1 MTTLIQLVVC
11 LTSLSEGQGVEAFPS
26 RMLLQPGQAR
36 QTLVITRTEDG
47 GVTREVTK
55 GVVFETQPPG
65 IIEVRDGVAV
75 AVKNGEGK
83 IMARVEGKTIAIP
96 CVVRG
101 MDKPVPPVSYGRD
114 VLPILTRS
122 GCNGGKCHGAAA
134 GKDGFRLSLFG
145 FDPEG
150 DLSRMV
156 DEIVNRRVNLADP
169 EGSLLVTKALGEVP
183 HTGGKKIDRGSEFHG
198 LLTRWIAEGGKDD
211 PAGMAKPVAI
221 RVGPPALVLEAGG
234 QRHRLEVTADYSD
247 GTTRDVTHLC
257 AFYSSNDGAA
267 AVGANGEVSAAQ
279 RGEAFILARFATL
292 TAGTPVIVR
301 PAANRFTFPA
311 VKGNNY
317 IDELVHRRLEK
328 LHIAPSGLCSDA
340 EFLRRASIDLAGRLP
355 EAEELT
361 AFESDRDPGKRAKA
375 VESLSRRPEFED
387 IWIMRLSE
395 LLQIRT
401 ANGTSPK
408 GIGRY
413 HEWLKARVRA
423 GVPIDRIIR
432 EVLTATG
439 GTFEKPAANYYQT
452 ETAPAT
458 LAENVAQVFCGMRIQ
473 CAQCH
478 NHPFDRWTMDDYYGF
493 TAFFAQVGYKQAADP
508 REITVFNRG
517 EGEIE
522 HPLGNRLVTPRY
534 LGGKDTPAGGLDR
547 RELLAA
553 WLTGP
558 ENPYLSRNLAN
569 VVWAHFMGQGIV
581 EPVDDV
587 RISNP
592 PSNPELL
599 EALGARLVE
608 YGFDLRR
615 LARDICNS
623 RTYQL
628 SIVKNDSNRQ
638 DTRNFAS
645 AAVRRLRAEVLLDC
659 ISQVT
664 RSPSKFQGKPEGAR
678 AVELL
683 DGRSGNHFLT
693 TFGRSTRE
701 TPCACEVK
709 LEPTLSQALHLLNGE
724 NTTGK
729 ISQGSRVKKSLEAG
743 KTPGEVADELYLAC
757 LGRHPD
763 GRESKKFGDMIAVSK
778 NPQQDLEDLFWA
790 LLNSR
795 EFIFNH

>member
-1 MTTLIQLVVC
+1 
-11 LTSLSEGQGVEAFPS
+11 
-26 RMLLQPGQAR
+26 
-36 QTLVITRTEDG
+36 
-47 GVTREVTK
+47 
-55 GVVFETQPPG
+55 
-65 IIEVRDGVAV
+65 
-75 AVKNGEGK
+75 
-83 IMARVEGKTIAIP
+83 
-96 CVVRG
+96 
-101 MDKPVPPVSYGRD
+101 
-114 VLPILTRS
+114 
-122 GCNGGKCHGAAA
+122 
-134 GKDGFRLSLFG
+134 
-145 FDPEG
+145 
-150 DLSRMV
+150 
-156 DEIVNRRVNLADP
+156 
-169 EGSLLVTKALGEVP
+169 
-183 HTGGKKIDRGSEFHG
+183 
-198 LLTRWIAEGGKDD
+198 
-211 PAGMAKPVAI
+211 
-221 RVGPPALVLEAGG
+221 
-234 QRHRLEVTADYSD
+234 
-247 GTTRDVTHLC
+247 
-257 AFYSSNDGAA
+257 
-267 AVGANGEVSAAQ
+267 
-279 RGEAFILARFATL
+279 
-292 TAGTPVIVR
+292 
-301 PAANRFTFPA
+301 
-311 VKGNNY
+311 
-317 IDELVHRRLEK
+317 
-328 LHIAPSGLCSDA
+328 
-340 EFLRRASIDLAGRLP
+340 
-355 EAEELT
+355 
-361 AFESDRDPGKRAKA
+361 
-375 VESLSRRPEFED
+375 
-387 IWIMRLSE
+387 
-395 LLQIRT
+395 
-401 ANGTSPK
+401 
-408 GIGRY
+408 
-413 HEWLKARVRA
+413 
-423 GVPIDRIIR
+423 
-432 EVLTATG
+432 
-439 GTFEKPAANYYQT
+439 
-452 ETAPAT
+452 
-458 LAENVAQVFCGMRIQ
+458 
-473 CAQCH
+473 
-478 NHPFDRWTMDDYYGF
+478 
-493 TAFFAQVGYKQAADP
+493 
-508 REITVFNRG
+508 
-517 EGEIE
+517 
-522 HPLGNRLVTPRY
+522 
-534 LGGKDTPAGGLDR
+534 
-547 RELLAA
+547 
-553 WLTGP
+553 
-558 ENPYLSRNLAN
+558 

-757 LGRHPD
+757 LGRHPN